1 MSKESLKNH
10 LMTVKDLKKELGL
23 SDVTQCKL
31 RHRKD
36 NPLPFIRCGG
46 KGKILYLRDDV
57 LNWLK
62 GYKENYGK

>member
-1 MSKESLKNH
+1 MSKENLKNYF
-10 LMTVKDLKKELGL
+10 MTVKDLKMELGL

-31 RHRKD
+31 RRRKE

-46 KGKILYLRDDV
+46 SGKILYLRDDV

-62 GYKENYGK
+62 GYKSDK